1 MFEIEDVG
9 RPAAKIKVIGVGGG
23 GGNAINSMVAAQVY
37 GVEFIAVNTDIQ
49 HLEASLAPAR
59 IQIGSDLTRGLGAGS
74 NPAIGREAALES
86 KDVLE
91 GFIEG
96 ADMVFITACMGG
108 GTGTGAAPVIAG
120 LAKDLGILT
129 VGIVTKPF
137 FFEGR
142 KRAMNAEEGIH
153 ELKKHV
159 NTLIVIPNDRISLVV
174 EKGTSLLQ
182 SFSMVNDVL
191 RQAVQGISDLILV
204 PGLINLDF
212 ADIKAIMQK
221 AGKAVIGMGV
231 GRGEGGAFEAARKA
245 ILNPLLEKSSIEG
258 AKGILINITGG
269 PNISLDEIQSAASLI
284 HDNAHEEAN
293 IILGAVIDPEMD
305 KQIRV
310 TVIATGLDEKSEKVE
325 LLETQKWTP
334 KKEVPSAA
342 TKTSGKILSKS
353 IDMFSD
359 TLSQP
364 SRENE
369 IKKDRIPNTA
379 FATASAKIKE
389 QKIIETIS
397 EPIPEPI
404 TETISEPIPESV
416 PELLPEMISEPIPEL
431 VAETVLYAER
441 VDESDVQ
448 KKPSLVDSRNRDM
461 VLAESSIPPEDEYD
475 IPTFLRKKMQS

>member
-23 GGNAINSMVAAQVY
+23 GGNAINSMVAAQVF

-49 HLEASLAPAR
+49 HLDASLAPAR
-59 IQIGSDLTRGLGAGS
+59 IQIGSELTRGLGAGS
-74 NPAIGREAALES
+74 NPVVGREAALES
-86 KDVLE
+86 KDVLT

-96 ADMVFITACMGG
+96 ADMVFITAGMGG

-120 LAKDLGILT
+120 IAKDLGILT

-137 FFEGR
+137 YFEGR

-153 ELKKHV
+153 ELKNHV

-221 AGKAVIGMGV
+221 AGKAVIGMGT

-269 PNISLDEIQSAASLI
+269 LNISLDEIQTAASLI
-284 HDNAHEEAN
+284 HDNSHEEAN

-305 KQIRV
+305 DQIRV
-310 TVIATGLDEKSEKVE
+310 TVIATGLDEKSETVE
-325 LLETQKWTP
+325 LPETRTWTP
-334 KKEVPSAA
+334 KKEVPPPAPA
-342 TKTSGKILSKS
+342 KASGKMLSKS
-353 IDMFSD
+353 IDMFTESLPPLKEAAGEVELKTED
-359 TLSQP
+359 RQK
-364 SRENE
+364 REAVTVPE
-369 IKKDRIPNTA
+369 ISEINAAGIDQVPAGTA
-379 FATASAKIKE
+379 VTTAAVAPEASAGSEMPVTDKAVTLHE
-389 QKIIETIS
+389 APAREIS
-397 EPIPEPI
+397 
-404 TETISEPIPESV
+404 
-416 PELLPEMISEPIPEL
+416 LG
-431 VAETVLYAER
+431 
-441 VDESDVQ
+441 
-448 KKPSLVDSRNRDM
+448 
-461 VLAESSIPPEDEYD
+461 ESSIPPEDEYD
-475 IPTFLRKKMQS
+475 IPTFIRKKLPS

>member
-74 NPAIGREAALES
+74 NPVIGREAALES
-86 KDVLE
+86 RDVLE

-96 ADMVFITACMGG
+96 ADMVFITAGMGG

-120 LAKDLGILT
+120 LAKDMGILT

-137 FFEGR
+137 YFEGK

-153 ELKKHV
+153 ELKNHV

-182 SFSMVNDVL
+182 SFSTVNDVL

-221 AGKAVIGMGV
+221 AGKAVIGMGM
-231 GRGEGGAFEAARKA
+231 GKGEGGAFEAAKKA

-258 AKGILINITGG
+258 ARGILINITGG
-269 PNISLDEIQSAASLI
+269 PNISLDEIQAAASLI

-293 IILGAVIDPEMD
+293 IILGAVIDPEMEE
-305 KQIRV
+305 KIRV
-310 TVIATGLDEKSEKVE
+310 TVIATGLDEKTEKVE
-325 LLETQKWTP
+325 LPETQTWTP
-334 KKEVPSAA
+334 KKEVPAPAVKS
-342 TKTSGKILSKS
+342 SGKIFSKS
-353 IDMFSD
+353 IDMFSESLAQ
-359 TLSQP
+359 T
-364 SRENE
+364 SRRPERKKEEIPIATFAAPPADIRAEN
-369 IKKDRIPNTA
+369 
-379 FATASAKIKE
+379 
-389 QKIIETIS
+389 II
-397 EPIPEPI
+397 EPIPEQ
-404 TETISEPIPESV
+404 ISESTPVPLYESV
-416 PELLPEMISEPIPEL
+416 PEPIAEALREPTHEPMPEPT
-431 VAETVLYAER
+431 AETVLSSEEIE
-441 VDESDVQ
+441 VSVVEE
-448 KKPSLVDSRNRDM
+448 KPSLLATFTREM
-461 VLAESSIPPEDEYD
+461 TLAESSIPPEDEYD
-475 IPTFLRKKMQS
+475 IPTFLRKKMHS

>member
-23 GGNAINSMVAAQVY
+23 GGNAVNSMVAAQVF

-49 HLEASLAPAR
+49 HLDSSLAPAR

-74 NPAIGREAALES
+74 NPVVGREAALES
-86 KDVLE
+86 KDILA

-96 ADMVFITACMGG
+96 ADMVFITAGMGG

-120 LAKDLGILT
+120 IAKDMGILT

-142 KRAMNAEEGIH
+142 KRAMNADEGIH
-153 ELKKHV
+153 ELKNHV

-182 SFSMVNDVL
+182 SFAMVNDVL
-191 RQAVQGISDLILV
+191 RQAVQGISDLILI

-221 AGKAVIGMGV
+221 AGKAVIGMGM

-269 PNISLDEIQSAASLI
+269 LNISLDEIQAAASLI
-284 HDNAHEEAN
+284 HDNSHEEAN
-293 IILGAVIDPEMD
+293 IILGAVIDPEMED
-305 KQIRV
+305 KIRV
-310 TVIATGLDEKSEKVE
+310 TVIATGLDEKFEKVA
-325 LLETQKWTP
+325 LPETQTWTP
-334 KKEVPSAA
+334 KKEVPAPPVKA
-342 TKTSGKILSKS
+342 SGKILSKS
-353 IDMFSD
+353 IDMFTG
-359 TLSQP
+359 TLTMTP
-364 SRENE
+364 RETEGRKKE
-369 IKKDRIPNTA
+369 IPVTENFSSIHKTGA
-379 FATASAKIKE
+379 EGKI
-389 QKIIETIS
+389 
-397 EPIPEPI
+397 
-404 TETISEPIPESV
+404 ES
-416 PELLPEMISEPIPEL
+416 LPEAATWTTAKPEAEP
-431 VAETVLYAER
+431 VAADAQV
-441 VDESDVQ
+441 ES
-448 KKPSLVDSRNRDM
+448 
-461 VLAESSIPPEDEYD
+461 LAAVNEVAPTPAGVPREINLGESSIPPEDEYD
-475 IPTFLRKKMQS
+475 VPTFLRKKMQL